1 MTVLPLYSTFVAVLI
16 VIAGVV
22 MVVRQVDVRLALFVC
37 GLALATLAGRPLA
50 AFDKFTDT
58 MVNASFVVPICCSMG
73 FAFVLK
79 FTGCDTHLVR
89 LLVTPLRRAG
99 PLVVPGAVF
108 VPFIV
113 NTAITSQSSTA
124 ATVGPVL
131 VPLLLAAGL
140 SPGMAGTALLI
151 GSSVGGELLNA
162 GAPEVAAIA
171 KTAGVPTLIVI
182 ERMLLPSLLVAGT
195 AAAVFWRGLR
205 RPDPKG
211 AVAKGA
217 PIGGHPSPPARCDL
231 PLAGSPAPD
240 VRPAETKA
248 PESPEPERINLFK
261 AAIPLLPVVLL
272 VLDARLP
279 HHLFPRPVDLT
290 TWKEWTPIGYSM
302 LIGTGL
308 AMLTSWRSF
317 SGSAAAFFQG
327 QGFAYTYIISLI
339 VAALTFVEGLKQSGL
354 MGLAV
359 GALAGREAVVV
370 PAAVVVPGSMALL
383 TGSGIAP
390 SLTFVESF
398 LPHAGA
404 WGVDATGLGVVAAQ
418 AAAIGRT
425 LSPAAAVVMV
435 CSTLTGVAPLVLLRR
450 AAPPLLAGWLVILLL
465 GFWLVR

>member
-37 GLALATLAGRPLA
+37 GLALAALAGRPLA

-113 NTAITSQSSTA
+113 NTAVTSQSSTA

-131 VPLLLAAGL
+131 IPLLLAAGL

-171 KTAGVPTLIVI
+171 KTSGVPTLTVI

-195 AAAVFWRGLR
+195 AAAVYWRGLR

-211 AVAKGA
+211 AIVKGA
-217 PIGGHPSPPARCDL
+217 PIGGFNV
-231 PLAGSPAPD
+231 G
-240 VRPAETKA
+240 PAETEA
-248 PESPEPERINLFK
+248 PEGSAPERINLVK
-261 AAIPLLPVVLL
+261 AAIPLLPIVLL
-272 VLDARLP
+272 MLDARL
-279 HHLFPRPVDLT
+279 HLFPRPADLT
-290 TWKEWTPIGYSM
+290 TWKEWMPIGYAM

-425 LSPAAAVVMV
+425 LSPAAAVLMV

>member
-37 GLALATLAGRPLA
+37 GLALAALAGRPLA

-113 NTAITSQSSTA
+113 NTAVTSQSSTA

-131 VPLLLAAGL
+131 IPLLLAAGL

-171 KTAGVPTLIVI
+171 KTSGVPTLTVI

-195 AAAVFWRGLR
+195 AAAVYWRGLR

-211 AVAKGA
+211 AIVKGA
-217 PIGGHPSPPARCDL
+217 PIGGFNV
-231 PLAGSPAPD
+231 G
-240 VRPAETKA
+240 PAETEA
-248 PESPEPERINLFK
+248 PEGSAPERINLVK
-261 AAIPLLPVVLL
+261 AAIPLLPIVLL
-272 VLDARLP
+272 MLDARL
-279 HHLFPRPVDLT
+279 HLFPRPADLT
-290 TWKEWTPIGYSM
+290 TWKEWMPIGYAM

-308 AMLTSWRSF
+308 AMLTSWRSL

-425 LSPAAAVVMV
+425 LSPAAAVLMV

>member
-37 GLALATLAGRPLA
+37 GLALAALAGRPLA
-50 AFDKFTDT
+50 VFDKFTDT

-171 KTAGVPTLIVI
+171 KTAGVPTLTVI

-195 AAAVFWRGLR
+195 AAAVYWRGLR
-205 RPDPKG
+205 RPDPKE

-217 PIGGHPSPPARCDL
+217 PIGDFNVGP
-231 PLAGSPAPD
+231 
-240 VRPAETKA
+240 VETHV
-248 PESPEPERINLFK
+248 PESAEPERINLFK

-279 HHLFPRPVDLT
+279 HHLFPRPADLT
-290 TWKEWTPIGYSM
+290 TWKEWTPIGYAM

>member
-1 MTVLPLYSTFVAVLI
+1 MTLLPLFSTLVAVLI

-37 GLALATLAGRPLA
+37 GLALAALAGRPLA
-50 AFDKFTDT
+50 VFDKFTDT

-89 LLVTPLRRAG
+89 LLVTPLRRVG

-113 NTAITSQSSTA
+113 NTAVTSQSSTA

-171 KTAGVPTLIVI
+171 KTAGVPTLTVI
-182 ERMLLPSLLVAGT
+182 GRMLLPSLLVAGT
-195 AAAVFWRGLR
+195 AAAVYWRGLR

-217 PIGGHPSPPARCDL
+217 SMVGFGV
-231 PLAGSPAPD
+231 G
-240 VRPAETKA
+240 PAETEA
-248 PESPEPERINLFK
+248 PEGAAPERINLVK
-261 AAIPLLPVVLL
+261 AAIPLLPILL
-272 VLDARLP
+272 LMLDARL
-279 HHLFPRPVDLT
+279 HLFPRPADPT
-290 TWKEWTPIGYSM
+290 AWKEWMPIGYAM

-317 SGSAAAFFQG
+317 SGSTAAFFQG

-359 GALAGREAVVV
+359 GALAGREAIVV

-398 LPHAGA
+398 LPHARA
-404 WGVDATGLGVVAAQ
+404 WGVDATGLGIVAAQ

-435 CSTLTGVAPLVLLRR
+435 SSTLTGVAPLVLLRR
-450 AAPPLLAGWLVILLL
+450 AAPALLAGWLVILLL